1 MASDASPIPDFRAL
15 FESAPG
21 LYLVMT
27 PSFEIVA
34 ASDAYLRAT
43 MTTRDDILGRHL
55 FDVFPDNP
63 DDPTATGVRNLTT
76 SLKRVLC
83 GKRPDAMAIQKYDI
97 RRPESEG
104 GHFEER
110 YWSPVNSP
118 VLGARGEVMYIMHR
132 VEDVTEFIRL
142 KQQGREQQVFNE
154 ALRIHNERMESEVY
168 LRARERDEAQAANR
182 AKDDFLAMLGHE
194 LRNPLAA
201 IASATEILKRIG
213 ATTGAAGQSRAVI
226 ERQVRHLKRLVDDLL
241 DAARVQEGKVTLDR
255 RPLDLAEAVHQ
266 AVSVLH
272 GTGASTQ
279 HVVQV
284 AADSVGI
291 NVDPTRLEQILV
303 NLLTNAVK
311 FTPVGRAIRI
321 AVRAEADTAVLVV
334 EDEGIG
340 ITDEILPR
348 IFDLFF
354 QGERTAARS
363 EGGLGIGLTLV
374 KTLTELH
381 GGSVEARTGG
391 PGLGSTFVIRLPRVP
406 IPTSAARR
414 LPPGRAAH
422 RRVLVIED
430 NDDARDMLKTWLALE
445 GHDILEA
452 TNGLD
457 GLKILISERPEV
469 AFIDIGLPV
478 MDGYEV
484 ARTARRQADH
494 ATRLVA
500 LTGYGQAEDRQRS
513 FDAGF
518 DDFVVKPVDP
528 ARLTQILGDRTGTLK
543 STTAPQKWGLP

>member
-1 MASDASPIPDFRAL
+1 MASDVSTLPDFRAL

-21 LYLVMT
+21 LYLVIT

-43 MTTRDDILGRHL
+43 MTTRDHILGRHL

-76 SLKRVLC
+76 SLKRVLLD
-83 GKRPDAMAIQKYDI
+83 KRPDAMAIQKYDI
-97 RRPESEG
+97 RRPESED

-118 VLGARGEVMYIMHR
+118 VLGAGGEVLYIIHR
-132 VEDVTEFIRL
+132 IEE
-142 KQQGREQQVFNE
+142 G
-154 ALRIHNERMESEVY
+154 S
-168 LRARERDEAQAANR
+168 R

-201 IASATEILKRIG
+201 IASATEILKRTG

-241 DAARVQEGKVTLDR
+241 DAARVQAGKVTLNR
-255 RPLDLAEAVHQ
+255 RPVDLAEAVHQ
-266 AVSVLH
+266 AVSMLH
-272 GTGASTQ
+272 GTGVSTQ

-284 AADSVGI
+284 DAESVGI

-321 AVRAEADTAVLVV
+321 GVRAEADTAVLVV

-340 ITDEILPR
+340 IADEILPR

-381 GGSVEARTGG
+381 GGRVEARTGG
-391 PGLGSTFVIRLPRVP
+391 PGRGSTFVIRLPRLSSP
-406 IPTSAARR
+406 RSAVRR
-414 LPPGRAAH
+414 RPPGPAVN
-422 RRVLVIED
+422 RRVLLIED
-430 NDDARDMLKTWLALE
+430 NDDARDMLKTWLILE
-445 GHDILEA
+445 GHDVLEA
-452 TNGLD
+452 TNGVD
-457 GLKILISERPEV
+457 GVKILISERPEI

-500 LTGYGQAEDRQRS
+500 LTGYGQAEDQRRS

-528 ARLTQILGDRTGTLK
+528 ERLTQILRDRTGTFR
-543 STTAPQKWGLP
+543 W

>member
-1 MASDASPIPDFRAL
+1 MPPEVSPAPDFRAL

-34 ASDAYLRAT
+34 TSDAYLRAT
-43 MTTRDDILGRHL
+43 MTTRGAILGRRL

-63 DDPTATGVRNLTT
+63 DDPSATGVRNLTT
-76 SLKRVLC
+76 SLNRVLRD
-83 GKRPDAMAIQKYDI
+83 KRPDAMAIQKYDI
-97 RRPESEG
+97 RRPDSEG
-104 GHFEER
+104 GSFEER

-118 VLGARGEVMYIMHR
+118 VLGPDGEVMYLMHR
-132 VEDVTEFIRL
+132 VEDVTDFIRL
-142 KQQGREQQVFNE
+142 KQQGRQQEVFNE
-154 ALRIHNERMESEVY
+154 ALRIRNERMESEVY

-201 IASATEILKRIG
+201 IASATEILKRLG
-213 ATTGAAGQSRAVI
+213 TTTGAAGQSRAVI

-241 DAARVQEGKVTLDR
+241 DAARVQAGKVTLDR
-255 RPLDLAEAVHQ
+255 RPLDLAEAVHR
-266 AVSVLH
+266 AVSVVQ
-272 GTGASTQ
+272 STDPAIQ

-284 AADSVGI
+284 DAQPVG
-291 NVDPTRLEQILV
+291 VSFDPARLEQVVV
-303 NLLTNAVK
+303 NLLTNALK
-311 FTPVGRAIRI
+311 FTPAGGAIRVGVQ
-321 AVRAEADTAVLVV
+321 AGADTATLVV

-340 ITDEILPR
+340 IPEDVLPR

-381 GGSVEARTGG
+381 GGTIEARTGG
-391 PGLGSTFVIRLPRVP
+391 PGLGSAFVIRLPRVALP
-406 IPTSAARR
+406 RTVAPRR
-414 LPPGRAAH
+414 LPQSTEH
-422 RRVLVIED
+422 RRILIIED
-430 NDDARDMLKTWLALE
+430 NDDARDMLKTWMTLE
-445 GHDILEA
+445 GHEVLEA
-452 TNGLD
+452 ANGIE
-457 GLKILISERPEV
+457 GVKMLIDERPEV
-469 AFIDIGLPV
+469 AFIDIGLPG

-484 ARTARRQADH
+484 ARMARQQADL

-500 LTGYGQAEDRQRS
+500 LTGYGQAADRQRS
-513 FDAGF
+513 FQAGF

-528 ARLTQILGDRTGTLK
+528 TRLTQILTDRT
-543 STTAPQKWGLP
+543 ANFQW

>member
-1 MASDASPIPDFRAL
+1 MTPEVSTFPDFRAL

-34 ASDAYLRAT
+34 ASDAYLKAT
-43 MTTRDDILGRHL
+43 MTVRADILGRHL

-63 DDPTATGVRNLTT
+63 DDPCATGVRNLTT
-76 SLKRVLC
+76 SLKRVLSDR
-83 GKRPDAMAIQKYDI
+83 RPDAMAIQKYDI

-104 GHFEER
+104 GSFEER

-118 VLGARGEVMYIMHR
+118 VLGPIGEVTYIIHR

-241 DAARVQEGKVTLDR
+241 DAARVQAGKVTLNR
-255 RPLDLAEAVHQ
+255 KPVDLADAVHQ
-266 AVSVLH
+266 AVAMLH
-272 GTGASTQ
+272 GTDALAD
-279 HVVQV
+279 HKIDVD
-284 AADSVGI
+284 ADSVGI

-311 FTPVGRAIRI
+311 FTPAGRAIRVG
-321 AVRAEADTAVLVV
+321 VRAEADTAVLVV

-340 ITDEILPR
+340 IAPEVLPR

-354 QGERTAARS
+354 QGERSAARS

-374 KTLTELH
+374 KKLTELH
-381 GGSVEARTGG
+381 GGRVEARTGG
-391 PGLGSTFVIRLPRVP
+391 PGLGSTFVIRLPRVLLP
-406 IPTSAARR
+406 GSVARR
-414 LPPGRAAH
+414 ASPRVAAH

-430 NDDARDMLKTWLALE
+430 NADARDMLKTWLELE
-445 GHDILEA
+445 GHHVLEA
-452 TNGLD
+452 ANGAE
-457 GLKILISERPEV
+457 GVKILLSERPDV
-469 AFIDIGLPV
+469 AFVDIGLPI

-484 ARTARRQADH
+484 ARTIRRQADH

-500 LTGYGQAEDRQRS
+500 LTGYGQAEDRRRS

-528 ARLTQILGDRTGTLK
+528 ARLSQILADRTG
-543 STTAPQKWGLP
+543 PFQW

>member
-1 MASDASPIPDFRAL
+1 MPPEVSPAPDFRAL

-34 ASDAYLRAT
+34 TSDAYLRAT
-43 MTTRDDILGRHL
+43 MTTRGAILGRRL

-63 DDPTATGVRNLTT
+63 DDPSATGVRNLTT
-76 SLKRVLC
+76 SLNRVLRD
-83 GKRPDAMAIQKYDI
+83 KRPDAMAIQKYDI
-97 RRPESEG
+97 RRPDSEG
-104 GHFEER
+104 GSFEER

-118 VLGARGEVMYIMHR
+118 VLGPDGEVMYLMHR
-132 VEDVTEFIRL
+132 VEDVTDFIRL
-142 KQQGREQQVFNE
+142 KQQGRQQEVFNE
-154 ALRIHNERMESEVY
+154 ALRIRNERMESEVY

-201 IASATEILKRIG
+201 IASATEILKRLG
-213 ATTGAAGQSRAVI
+213 TTTGAAGQSRAVI

-241 DAARVQEGKVTLDR
+241 DAARVQAGKVTLDR
-255 RPLDLAEAVHQ
+255 RPLDLAEAVHR
-266 AVSVLH
+266 AVSVVQ
-272 GTGASTQ
+272 STDPAIQ

-284 AADSVGI
+284 DAQPVG
-291 NVDPTRLEQILV
+291 VSFDPARLEQVVV
-303 NLLTNAVK
+303 NLLTNALK
-311 FTPVGRAIRI
+311 FTPAGGAIRVG
-321 AVRAEADTAVLVV
+321 VRAGADTATLVV

-340 ITDEILPR
+340 IPEDVLPR

-381 GGSVEARTGG
+381 GGTIEARTGG
-391 PGLGSTFVIRLPRVP
+391 PGLGSAFVIRLPRVALP
-406 IPTSAARR
+406 RTVAPRR
-414 LPPGRAAH
+414 LPQSTEH
-422 RRVLVIED
+422 RRILIIED
-430 NDDARDMLKTWLALE
+430 NDDARDMLKTWMTLE
-445 GHDILEA
+445 GHEVLEA
-452 TNGLD
+452 ANGIE
-457 GLKILISERPEV
+457 GVKMLIDERPEV
-469 AFIDIGLPV
+469 AFIDIGLPG

-484 ARTARRQADH
+484 ARMARQQADL

-500 LTGYGQAEDRQRS
+500 LTGYGQAADRQRS
-513 FDAGF
+513 FQAGF

-528 ARLTQILGDRTGTLK
+528 TRLTQILTDRT
-543 STTAPQKWGLP
+543 ANFQW

>member
-1 MASDASPIPDFRAL
+1 LTRSAKSGFIALSITNHHSAIVLRRMEKHMACDVSLLPDVRAL

-27 PSFEIVA
+27 PGFEIVA
-34 ASDAYLRAT
+34 ASDAYLKAT
-43 MTTRDDILGRHL
+43 MTTREDIVGRNL
-55 FDVFPDNP
+55 FEVFPD
-63 DDPTATGVRNLTT
+63 
-76 SLKRVLC
+76 
-83 GKRPDAMAIQKYDI
+83 KRPDAM
-97 RRPESEG
+97 
-104 GHFEER
+104 
-110 YWSPVNSP
+110 NS
-118 VLGARGEVMYIMHR
+118 
-132 VEDVTEFIRL
+132 
-142 KQQGREQQVFNE
+142 
-154 ALRIHNERMESEVY
+154 
-168 LRARERDEAQAANR
+168 NR

-213 ATTGAAGQSRAVI
+213 TTTGTAGQSRAVI

-241 DAARVQEGKVTLDR
+241 DAARVQTGKVTLNR
-255 RPLDLAEAVHQ
+255 RPLDLAEAVQQ
-266 AVSVLH
+266 AVSLVQ
-272 GTGASTQ
+272 GTGASTH

-284 AADSVGI
+284 DAESVGV

-303 NLLTNAVK
+303 GLLTNAVK
-311 FTPVGRAIRI
+311 FTPVGRAIRVG
-321 AVRAEADTAVLVV
+321 VRAEADTAVLVV

-340 ITDEILPR
+340 ISDEILPR

-406 IPTSAARR
+406 IPSIAARR
-414 LPPGRAAH
+414 PTRGPTAH
-422 RRVLVIED
+422 RRVLLVED
-430 NDDARDMLKTWLALE
+430 NDDTRDMLKTFLTME
-445 GHDILEA
+445 GHDVLEA
-452 TNGLD
+452 TNGAD
-457 GLKILISERPEV
+457 GVKILISERPEV

-484 ARTARRQADH
+484 ARMARQQADH
-494 ATRLVA
+494 ATLLVA

-513 FDAGF
+513 YDAGF
-518 DDFVVKPVDP
+518 DDFIVKPVDP
-528 ARLTQILGDRTGTLK
+528 ARLTQILHDRTASLR
-543 STTAPQKWGLP
+543 W

>member
-1 MASDASPIPDFRAL
+1 MPSEVSPAPDFRAL

-43 MTTRDDILGRHL
+43 MTTRGAILRRRL

-63 DDPTATGVRNLTT
+63 DDPSATGVRNLTT
-76 SLKRVLC
+76 SLNRVLRD
-83 GKRPDAMAIQKYDI
+83 KRPDAMAIQKYDI
-97 RRPESEG
+97 RRPDSEG
-104 GHFEER
+104 GCFEER

-118 VLGARGEVMYIMHR
+118 VLGPDGEVMYLMHR
-132 VEDVTEFIRL
+132 VEDVTDFIRL
-142 KQQGREQQVFNE
+142 KQPGREQEVFNE
-154 ALRIHNERMESEVY
+154 ALRIRNERMESEVY

-201 IASATEILKRIG
+201 IASATEILKRLG
-213 ATTGAAGQSRAVI
+213 TTTGAAGQSRAVI

-241 DAARVQEGKVTLDR
+241 DAARVQAGKVTLDR
-255 RPLDLAEAVHQ
+255 RPLDLAEAVHR
-266 AVSVLH
+266 AVSVVQ
-272 GTGASTQ
+272 STDPTIQ

-284 AADSVGI
+284 DAQPVG
-291 NVDPTRLEQILV
+291 VSFDPARLEQIIV
-303 NLLTNAVK
+303 NLLTNALK
-311 FTPVGRAIRI
+311 FTPAGGAIRVG
-321 AVRAEADTAVLVV
+321 VRAEADTAILVV

-340 ITDEILPR
+340 IPEDVLPR

-381 GGSVEARTGG
+381 GGTIEARTGG
-391 PGLGSTFVIRLPRVP
+391 AGLGSAFVIRLPQVALP
-406 IPTSAARR
+406 KNAARR
-414 LPPGRAAH
+414 RLPHSTEH
-422 RRVLVIED
+422 RRILIIED
-430 NDDARDMLKTWLALE
+430 NDDARDMLKTWMTLE
-445 GHDILEA
+445 GHDVLEA
-452 TNGLD
+452 ANGVE
-457 GLKILISERPEV
+457 GVKMLINERPEV
-469 AFIDIGLPV
+469 AFIDIGLPGI
-478 MDGYEV
+478 DGYEV
-484 ARTARRQADH
+484 ARMARQQADL

-500 LTGYGQAEDRQRS
+500 LTGYGQAADRQRS
-513 FDAGF
+513 FQAGF

-528 ARLTQILGDRTGTLK
+528 VRLTQILSDRTATF
-543 STTAPQKWGLP
+543 QW

>member
-1 MASDASPIPDFRAL
+1 MPPQVSPAPDFQAL

-43 MTTRDDILGRHL
+43 MTTRGAILGRRL

-63 DDPTATGVRNLTT
+63 DDPSATGVRNLTT
-76 SLKRVLC
+76 SLNRVLRD
-83 GKRPDAMAIQKYDI
+83 KRPDAMAIQKYDI
-97 RRPESEG
+97 RRPDSEG
-104 GHFEER
+104 GSFEER

-118 VLGARGEVMYIMHR
+118 VLGPDGEVMYLMHR
-132 VEDVTEFIRL
+132 VEDVTDFIRL
-142 KQQGREQQVFNE
+142 KQQGRQQEVFNE
-154 ALRIHNERMESEVY
+154 ALRIRNERMESEVY

-201 IASATEILKRIG
+201 IASATEILKRLG
-213 ATTGAAGQSRAVI
+213 TTTGAAGQSRAVI

-241 DAARVQEGKVTLDR
+241 DAARVQAGKVTLDR
-255 RPLDLAEAVHQ
+255 RPLDLAEAVHR
-266 AVSVLH
+266 AVSAVQ
-272 GTGASTQ
+272 GMDPAIQ

-284 AADSVGI
+284 DAQPVG
-291 NVDPTRLEQILV
+291 VSFDPARLEQVVV
-303 NLLTNAVK
+303 NLLTNALK
-311 FTPVGRAIRI
+311 FTPAGGAIRVS
-321 AVRAEADTAVLVV
+321 VRAGTDTAILVV

-340 ITDEILPR
+340 IPEDVLPR

-381 GGSVEARTGG
+381 GGTIEARTGG
-391 PGLGSTFVIRLPRVP
+391 PGLGSAFLIRLPRVALP
-406 IPTSAARR
+406 RTAARR
-414 LPPGRAAH
+414 RLPQSTEH
-422 RRVLVIED
+422 RRILIIED
-430 NDDARDMLKTWLALE
+430 NDDARDMLKTWMTLE
-445 GHDILEA
+445 GHDVLEA
-452 TNGLD
+452 ANGIE
-457 GLKILISERPEV
+457 GVKMLIDERPEV
-469 AFIDIGLPV
+469 AFIDIGLPG

-484 ARTARRQADH
+484 ARMARQQADL

-500 LTGYGQAEDRQRS
+500 LTGYGQAADRQRS
-513 FDAGF
+513 FQAGF

-528 ARLTQILGDRTGTLK
+528 TRLTQILSDRTATF
-543 STTAPQKWGLP
+543 QW

>member
-1 MASDASPIPDFRAL
+1 MESAVPTVPDFRAL

-43 MTTRDDILGRHL
+43 MTRRSDILGQHL

-63 DDPTATGVRNLTT
+63 DDPTATGVKNLTT
-76 SLKRVLC
+76 SLERVLSE
-83 GKRPDAMAIQKYDI
+83 KRPDAMAIQKYDI

-104 GHFEER
+104 GQFEER

-118 VLGARGEVMYIMHR
+118 VLGPSGEVLYIMHR
-132 VEDVTEFIRL
+132 VEDVTDFIRL
-142 KQQGREQQVFNE
+142 KQQDREQQVFNE
-154 ALRIHNERMESEVY
+154 VLRVHNQRMESEIY

-201 IASATEILKRIG
+201 IASATEILKRTG
-213 ATTGAAGQSRAVI
+213 ATTGAPGQSRAVI

-241 DAARVQEGKVTLDR
+241 DAARVQAGKVTLSKKVV
-255 RPLDLAEAVHQ
+255 DLAEAVHQ
-266 AVSVLH
+266 AV
-272 GTGASTQ
+272 A
-279 HVVQV
+279 VVNGSAEHSIEV
-284 AADSVGI
+284 DTEPAGI

-303 NLLTNAVK
+303 NLLSNAIK
-311 FTPVGRAIRI
+311 FTPAGGAIRVS
-321 AVRAEADTAVLVV
+321 VRAEPDTAVLTVA
-334 EDEGIG
+334 DEGIG
-340 ITDEILPR
+340 INPELLPR

-354 QGERTAARS
+354 QGERSAARS

-381 GGSVEARTGG
+381 GGRVEARTGG
-391 PGLGSTFVIRLPRVP
+391 PGHGSTFVVRLPRVVLP
-406 IPTSAARR
+406 GSVTRR
-414 LPPGRAAH
+414 AQTRVRGN

-430 NDDARDMLKTWLALE
+430 NDDAREMLKTWLIIE
-445 GHDILEA
+445 GHEVLEA
-452 TNGLD
+452 ANGVD
-457 GLKILISERPEV
+457 GVNMILSARPDV
-469 AFIDIGLPV
+469 AFVDIGLPI

-484 ARTARRQADH
+484 ARSVRRQPDH
-494 ATRLVA
+494 PTRLVA
-500 LTGYGQAEDRQRS
+500 LTGYGQADDRRRS
-513 FDAGF
+513 FEAGF

-528 ARLTQILGDRTGTLK
+528 ARLSQILAHRTGTL
-543 STTAPQKWGLP
+543 QF

>member
-1 MASDASPIPDFRAL
+1 MPPEVSPAPDFRAL

-34 ASDAYLRAT
+34 TSDAYLRAT
-43 MTTRDDILGRHL
+43 MTTRGAILGRRL

-63 DDPTATGVRNLTT
+63 DDPSATGVRNLTT
-76 SLKRVLC
+76 SLNRVLRD
-83 GKRPDAMAIQKYDI
+83 KRPDAMAIQKYDI
-97 RRPESEG
+97 RRPDSEG
-104 GHFEER
+104 GSFEER

-118 VLGARGEVMYIMHR
+118 VLGPDGEVMYLMHR
-132 VEDVTEFIRL
+132 VEDVTDFIRL
-142 KQQGREQQVFNE
+142 KQQGRQQEVFNE
-154 ALRIHNERMESEVY
+154 ALRIRNERMESEVY

-201 IASATEILKRIG
+201 IASATEILKRLG

-241 DAARVQEGKVTLDR
+241 DAARVQAGKVTLDR
-255 RPLDLAEAVHQ
+255 RPLDLAEAVHR
-266 AVSVLH
+266 AVSVVQS
-272 GTGASTQ
+272 TDPASQ

-284 AADSVGI
+284 DAQPVG
-291 NVDPTRLEQILV
+291 VSFDPARLEQVVV
-303 NLLTNAVK
+303 NLLTNALK
-311 FTPVGRAIRI
+311 FTPAGGAIRVS
-321 AVRAEADTAVLVV
+321 VRAGADTAILVV

-340 ITDEILPR
+340 IPEDVLPR

-381 GGSVEARTGG
+381 GGTIEARTGG
-391 PGLGSTFVIRLPRVP
+391 PGLGSAFVIRLPRVALP
-406 IPTSAARR
+406 RTAAPRR
-414 LPPGRAAH
+414 LPQSTEH
-422 RRVLVIED
+422 RRILIIED
-430 NDDARDMLKTWLALE
+430 NDDARDMLKTWMTLE
-445 GHDILEA
+445 GHEVLEA
-452 TNGLD
+452 ANGIE
-457 GLKILISERPEV
+457 GVKMLIDERPEV
-469 AFIDIGLPV
+469 AFIDIGLPG

-484 ARTARRQADH
+484 ARMARQQADL

-500 LTGYGQAEDRQRS
+500 LTGYGQAADRQRS
-513 FDAGF
+513 FQAGF

-528 ARLTQILGDRTGTLK
+528 TRLTQILTDRT
-543 STTAPQKWGLP
+543 ANFQW

>member
-1 MASDASPIPDFRAL
+1 MPSEVSPAPDFRAL

-43 MTTRDDILGRHL
+43 MTTRGAILRRRL

-63 DDPTATGVRNLTT
+63 DDPSATGVRNLTT
-76 SLKRVLC
+76 SLNRVLRD
-83 GKRPDAMAIQKYDI
+83 KRPDAMAIQKYDI
-97 RRPESEG
+97 RRPDSEG
-104 GHFEER
+104 GCFEER

-118 VLGARGEVMYIMHR
+118 VLGPDGEVMYLMHR
-132 VEDVTEFIRL
+132 VEDVTDFIRL
-142 KQQGREQQVFNE
+142 KQPGREQEVFNE
-154 ALRIHNERMESEVY
+154 ALRIRNERMESEVY

-201 IASATEILKRIG
+201 IASATEILKRLG
-213 ATTGAAGQSRAVI
+213 TTTGAAGQSRAVI

-241 DAARVQEGKVTLDR
+241 DAARVQAGKVTLDR
-255 RPLDLAEAVHQ
+255 RPLDLAEAVHR
-266 AVSVLH
+266 AVSVVQ
-272 GTGASTQ
+272 STDPTIQ

-284 AADSVGI
+284 DAQPVG
-291 NVDPTRLEQILV
+291 VSFDPARLEQIIV
-303 NLLTNAVK
+303 NLLTNALK
-311 FTPVGRAIRI
+311 FTPAGGAIRVG
-321 AVRAEADTAVLVV
+321 VRAEADTAILVV

-340 ITDEILPR
+340 IPEDVLPR

-374 KTLTELH
+374 KTLAELH
-381 GGSVEARTGG
+381 GGTIEARTGG
-391 PGLGSTFVIRLPRVP
+391 PGLGSAFLIRLPRVALP
-406 IPTSAARR
+406 RTAARR
-414 LPPGRAAH
+414 RLPQSTEH
-422 RRVLVIED
+422 RRILIIED
-430 NDDARDMLKTWLALE
+430 NDDARDMLKTWMTLE
-445 GHDILEA
+445 GHDVLEA
-452 TNGLD
+452 ANGIE
-457 GLKILISERPEV
+457 GVKMLIDERPEV
-469 AFIDIGLPV
+469 AFIDIGLPG

-484 ARTARRQADH
+484 ARMARQQADL

-500 LTGYGQAEDRQRS
+500 LTGYGQAADRQRS
-513 FDAGF
+513 FQAGF

-528 ARLTQILGDRTGTLK
+528 TRLTQILSDRTATF
-543 STTAPQKWGLP
+543 QW

>member
-1 MASDASPIPDFRAL
+1 MPPEVSPAPDFRAL

-34 ASDAYLRAT
+34 TSDAYLRAT
-43 MTTRDDILGRHL
+43 MTTRGAILGRRL

-63 DDPTATGVRNLTT
+63 DDPSATGVRNLTT
-76 SLKRVLC
+76 SLNRVLRD
-83 GKRPDAMAIQKYDI
+83 KRPDAMAIQKYDI
-97 RRPESEG
+97 RRPDSEG
-104 GHFEER
+104 GSFEER

-118 VLGARGEVMYIMHR
+118 VLGPDGEVMYLMHR
-132 VEDVTEFIRL
+132 VEDVTDFIRL
-142 KQQGREQQVFNE
+142 KQQGRQQEVFNE
-154 ALRIHNERMESEVY
+154 ALRIRNERMESEVY

-201 IASATEILKRIG
+201 IASATEILKRLG
-213 ATTGAAGQSRAVI
+213 TTTGAAGQSRAVI

-241 DAARVQEGKVTLDR
+241 DAARVQAGKVTLDR
-255 RPLDLAEAVHQ
+255 RPLDLAEAVHR
-266 AVSVLH
+266 AVSVVQ
-272 GTGASTQ
+272 STDPAIQ

-284 AADSVGI
+284 DAQPVG
-291 NVDPTRLEQILV
+291 VSFDPARLEQVVV
-303 NLLTNAVK
+303 NLLTNALK
-311 FTPVGRAIRI
+311 FTPAGGAIRVG
-321 AVRAEADTAVLVV
+321 VRAGADTAILVV

-340 ITDEILPR
+340 IPEDVLPR

-381 GGSVEARTGG
+381 GGTVEARTGG
-391 PGLGSTFVIRLPRVP
+391 PGLGSAFVIRLPRVALP
-406 IPTSAARR
+406 RTVAPRR
-414 LPPGRAAH
+414 LPQSTEH
-422 RRVLVIED
+422 RRILIIED
-430 NDDARDMLKTWLALE
+430 NDDARDMLKTWMTLE
-445 GHDILEA
+445 GHEVLEA
-452 TNGLD
+452 ANGIE
-457 GLKILISERPEV
+457 GVKMLIDERPEV
-469 AFIDIGLPV
+469 AFIDIGLPG

-484 ARTARRQADH
+484 ARMARQQADL

-500 LTGYGQAEDRQRS
+500 LTGYGQAADRQRS
-513 FDAGF
+513 FQAGF

-528 ARLTQILGDRTGTLK
+528 TRLTQILTDRT
-543 STTAPQKWGLP
+543 ANFQW

>member
-1 MASDASPIPDFRAL
+1 MASHASSLPDFRAL

-21 LYLVMT
+21 LCLVMS
-27 PSFEIVA
+27 PRFEIVA
-34 ASDAYLRAT
+34 ASDAYLRST
-43 MTTRDDILGRHL
+43 RTTRDDILGRSM
-55 FDVFPDNP
+55 FDVVSETP
-63 DDPTATGVRNLTT
+63 DDATAAGVRNLTT
-76 SLKRVLC
+76 SLERVLRE
-83 GKRPDAMAIQKYDI
+83 KRPDAMA
-97 RRPESEG
+97 G
-104 GHFEER
+104 
-110 YWSPVNSP
+110 WVNSP
-118 VLGARGEVMYIMHR
+118 VLGADGEVLYIMHR
-132 VEDVTEFIRL
+132 IED
-142 KQQGREQQVFNE
+142 G
-154 ALRIHNERMESEVY
+154 H
-168 LRARERDEAQAANR
+168 R

-241 DAARVQEGKVTLDR
+241 DAARVQAGKVTLNR
-255 RPLDLAEAVHQ
+255 RPVDLAEAVHQ
-266 AVSVLH
+266 AVSMLP

-284 AADSVGI
+284 NAESVGI
-291 NVDPTRLEQILV
+291 NVDPTRLDQILV
-303 NLLTNAVK
+303 NLLSNAVK

-321 AVRAEADTAVLVV
+321 GVRAEADTAVLVV

-340 ITDEILPR
+340 IADEILPR

-354 QGERTAARS
+354 QGERSAARS

-391 PGLGSTFVIRLPRVP
+391 PGLGSTFVVRLPRVL
-406 IPTSAARR
+406 IPSSAGRR
-414 LPPGRAAH
+414 RPRGPAAH

-430 NDDARDMLKTWLALE
+430 NDDARDMLKTWLVLE
-445 GHDILEA
+445 GHDVLEA
-452 TNGLD
+452 TNGIEGVKL
-457 GLKILISERPEV
+457 LISERPEV

-484 ARTARRQADH
+484 ARTARQQADH
-494 ATRLVA
+494 TTRLVA
-500 LTGYGQAEDRQRS
+500 LTGYGQAEDRKRS

-528 ARLTQILGDRTGTLK
+528 ERLTQILADRTGTFR
-543 STTAPQKWGLP
+543 W

>member
-1 MASDASPIPDFRAL
+1 
-15 FESAPG
+15 
-21 LYLVMT
+21 MT
-27 PSFEIVA
+27 PSLEIVA

-43 MTTRDDILGRHL
+43 MTIRADILGRHL
-55 FDVFPDNP
+55 FDVLPDNP
-63 DDPTATGVRNLTT
+63 DDPAATGVRNLTT
-76 SLKRVLC
+76 SLRRVLC
-83 GKRPDAMAIQKYDI
+83 DRRPDAMAIQKYDI

-118 VLGARGEVMYIMHR
+118 VFGRAGEVMYIVHR

-213 ATTGAAGQSRAVI
+213 TTTGATGHARAVI

-241 DAARVQEGKVTLDR
+241 DAARVQAGKVTLNR
-255 RPLDLAEAVHQ
+255 RPVDLAEAVDQ
-266 AVSVLH
+266 AVAVFR
-272 GTGASTQ
+272 GAERSTE
-279 HVVQV
+279 HIIQV
-284 AADSVGI
+284 DADPVGI
-291 NVDPTRLEQILV
+291 NVDPTRLEQILI
-303 NLLTNAVK
+303 NLLSNAVK
-311 FTPVGRAIRI
+311 FTPAGRAIRVG
-321 AVRAEADTAVLVV
+321 VRAEVDTAVLVV
-334 EDEGIG
+334 EDDGIG
-340 ITDEILPR
+340 ISEEILPR

-354 QGERTAARS
+354 QGERTAART

-381 GGSVEARTGG
+381 GGTVEARTGG
-391 PGLGSTFVIRLPRVP
+391 PGRGSTFVIRLPRVL
-406 IPTSAARR
+406 IPKSAARR
-414 LPPGRAAH
+414 MSPGPAGH

-430 NDDARDMLKTWLALE
+430 NADAREMLKTWLVLE
-445 GHDILEA
+445 GHDVLEA
-452 TNGLD
+452 ANGVD
-457 GLKILISERPEV
+457 GVKILISERPDV
-469 AFIDIGLPV
+469 AFVDIGLPV

-484 ARTARRQADH
+484 ARTVRRRADH

-528 ARLTQILGDRTGTLK
+528 ARLSQILGDRTGTFR
-543 STTAPQKWGLP
+543 W